1 MSIPKE
7 PRQLMINLMY
17 LVLTALLAL
26 NVSAEVMNAFF
37 DIDKSLSKSASLA
50 AENANDTKE
59 GIDGAFEGP
68 KAPLKP
74 IIYGAMDATKDNVDR
89 FVEYVESIKTQLID
103 GSGNKNG
110 VKDEGDMGKF
120 GKPKGKKNKDIT
132 TRLLVEEGI
141 GEELREKIVQLRS
154 QIISEYT
161 KTVSNKTV
169 IEVAKLNTRDPKEV
183 EKKIKSFDHAVE
195 LKPKS
200 EEDIRA
206 STDKANWSEYKF
218 KQMPIAAILPVLTK
232 FQTDARNAQ
241 ALAANEFAQLVGG
254 REVVLDKFFPI
265 MNAKR
270 GYVIKGEK
278 FEAEVA
284 IGAFSNEFAKTST
297 ITVNGTRINLND
309 EGKGTYSE
317 TANSYGKKTLNL
329 KARVEN
335 PLTGEVIEGSNT
347 FDYEVGERSAS
358 LFLSKMNVFYIGVQ
372 NPFEVS
378 VAGASS
384 NEVRVSCSG
393 AGCNVSGS
401 GGKYTATVASQGDV
415 KITVSAGQ
423 LTKSFDIRAKRI
435 PDPVPRL
442 GSLKGSKV
450 ANGTFKAQ
458 RGIIPALENFD
469 FDAKCNIVGFE
480 FVRVP
485 QRQDPIIKIN
495 RGGAFTSD
503 VQRLMS
509 QAKPGDLYLFRDIKA
524 KCPGDK
530 ASRDIGSLTFNIN

>member
-50 AENANDTKE
+50 AGNADDTKK
-59 GIDGAFEGP
+59 GIEGAFEGP

-74 IIYGAMDATKDNVDR
+74 ILYGAMDATKENVDG

-110 VKDEGDMGKF
+110 VIDEGDMGKY

-132 TRLLVEEGI
+132 TRLLVEGGV
-141 GEELREKIVQLRS
+141 GEELRDNIVKLRS

-161 KTVSNKTV
+161 KAVSNETV
-169 IEVAKLNTRDPKEV
+169 IDVAKLNTKDKEEV
-183 EKKIKSFDHAVE
+183 NKKIAAFDHAVE

-200 EEDIRA
+200 VEEIKA
-206 STDKANWSEYKF
+206 TTDKSTWSEYKF

-284 IGAFSNEFAKTST
+284 IGAFSNEFAKTSS

-309 EGKGTYSE
+309 EGKGTYTE
-317 TANSYGKKTLNL
+317 TANKYGKKTLNL

-335 PLTGEVIEGSNT
+335 PLTGEVIEGSSS

-358 LFLSKMNVFYIGVQ
+358 MFLTKMNVFYIGVN

-384 NEVRVSCSG
+384 NEVNVSATG
-393 AGCNVSGS
+393 AGAKISGS
-401 GGKYTATVASQGDV
+401 GGDYSATVSTPGDV
-415 KITVSAGQ
+415 KVNVTAPGLQ
-423 LTKSFDIRAKRI
+423 KAFNIRAKRI
-435 PDPVPRL
+435 PDPVATL
-442 GSLKGSKV
+442 GGTNKGGKIG
-450 ANGTFKAQ
+450 NGTFKAQ
-458 RGIIPALENFD
+458 RGLIAVLESFD
-469 FDAKCNIVGFE
+469 FDARCDIQGFE

-485 QRQDPIIKIN
+485 QRQDPI
-495 RGGAFTSD
+495 
-503 VQRLMS
+503 V
-509 QAKPGDLYLFRDIKA
+509 KP
-524 KCPGDK
+524 
-530 ASRDIGSLTFNIN
+530 